1 MVDRE
6 GQIAVVSS
14 QIEQELRLVGATA
27 VEDKLQV
34 RRAATPLPLAGCG
47 ALPFGRL

>member
-6 GQIAVVSS
+6 GQIAAVSS

-34 RRAATPLPLAGCG
+34 RPGEAPSA
-47 ALPFGRL
+47 FGRL